1 MRQSRTV
8 RNVKLDKSNNTRP
21 CADVAAMLPES
32 VATLWEKKMLGQA
45 KEDIGNIGAVLGQW

>member
-1 MRQSRTV
+1 
-8 RNVKLDKSNNTRP
+8 
-21 CADVAAMLPES
+21 MLPES